1 MKRDGGKLQV
11 LLQRRKRYK
20 NRAILGYKTFAIGQ
34 VNMSEVSLVVHVLQH
49 KFGYVG
55 FQ

>member
-34 VNMSEVSLVVHVLQH
+34 VNMSEVCFLIHI
-49 KFGYVG
+49 
-55 FQ
+55 